1 MCSSTF
7 TPSRCVTADRSA
19 ANARASE
26 SSSMQPLL
34 WKRGFRTASS
44 SNTAVLSARPA
55 DTPDKR
61 RHGGNS
67 SSANAEA
74 PVAKQE
80 RTSRLR
86 ERRAGQEREAGP
98 QRGGEEV
105 YPAGAEDAEAKTRSS
120 FSSRNWPFSATC
132 CIKSHLNLRAAGCR
146 FLLSRQ
152 TLQPCKH
159 TQARSGENRW
169 NRRNKRAQTDSL
181 IGGGGQTKASDIG
194 AGAEGLY
201 GSII

>member
-1 MCSSTF
+1 M
-7 TPSRCVTADRSA
+7 AGI
-19 ANARASE
+19 
-26 SSSMQPLL
+26 Q
-34 WKRGFRTASS
+34 
-44 SNTAVLSARPA
+44 ARP
-55 DTPDKR
+55 TLKRLWLNRSEHHGSGSGGPDRK
-61 RHGGNS
+61 
-67 SSANAEA
+67 
-74 PVAKQE
+74 
-80 RTSRLR
+80 
-86 ERRAGQEREAGP
+86 EAGP